1 MSSEN
6 TIHIGVATR
15 EAIRKRTI
23 DIAAGRVKPAPGD
36 PKIWVT
42 SPKVVAQILSEENLD
57 LIHAI
62 KRLNPKSVSSLA
74 EATGRSQG
82 NVSRTLKKLTELG
95 IVELVRED
103 RQARPV
109 VAAEKMQLEVEFF

>member
-82 NVSRTLKKLTELG
+82 NVSRTLTELG